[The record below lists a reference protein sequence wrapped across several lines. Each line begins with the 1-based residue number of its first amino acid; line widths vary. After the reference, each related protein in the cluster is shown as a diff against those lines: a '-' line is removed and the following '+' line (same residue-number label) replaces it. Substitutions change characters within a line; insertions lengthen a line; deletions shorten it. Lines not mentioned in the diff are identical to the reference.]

1 MNIYEHDETAVGEL
15 DKRRIPVLN
24 GEIFC
29 SPFCGA
35 MCKKSDYDNAVTTA
49 NEIAVQLGDG
59 WVAQVFENLGWHW
72 LVKKGSVEV
81 RMSSS
86 GYYNATMQFNYGNNF
101 YVSANDQNPRK
112 AVQEVRDK
120 LLDVIKK
127 LERQYASSALEPIL
141 ISTSYSV

>member
-86 GYYNATMQFNYGNNF
+86 GYYNATMQQCNLTT
-101 YVSANDQNPRK
+101 VIISMLAPTIK
-112 AVQEVRDK
+112 TLVK
-120 LLDVIKK
+120 LFKK
-127 LERQYASSALEPIL
+127 
-141 ISTSYSV
+141 